1 MKTISIK
8 RVYDSKENDGTYRV
22 LIDRLWPR
30 GIKKVD
36 LKMDEWDKEIAPSPK
51 LRIWFDHKKERFEE
65 FSKLYI
71 EELKRKN
78 EDIDRLRKIAKKE
91 SITLLFGAKDH
102 EINHAVVLREFLLK
116 NE

>member
-1 MKTISIK
+1 MKTINIK
-8 RVYDSKENDGTYRV
+8 RVYDSKESDGTYRI

-51 LRIWFDHKKERFEE
+51 LRTWFDHKKEHFEE
-65 FSKLYI
+65 FSKLYV
-71 EELKRKN
+71 EELKTKN
-78 EDIDRLRKIAKKE
+78 EDVERLRKIAEKQPL
-91 SITLLFGAKDH
+91 TLLFGAKDH